1 KCCMRPICTCPCCIG
16 P

>member
-16 P
+16 